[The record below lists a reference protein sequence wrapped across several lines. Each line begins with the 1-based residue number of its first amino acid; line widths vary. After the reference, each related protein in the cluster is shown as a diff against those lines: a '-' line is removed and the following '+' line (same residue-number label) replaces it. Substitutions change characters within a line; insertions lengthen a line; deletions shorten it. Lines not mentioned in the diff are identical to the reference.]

1 MEENNNQQLIDM
13 AHGMQ
18 EDIKMKMLEMIQQAA
33 SPYDLLY
40 EVANFLE
47 AVSAERGYAQHIID
61 NIHTVYG
68 IALDEKKPLEDEI
81 RDMEARVARIQK
93 SLDSGKFSDEE
104 NARMDFA
111 IKAHERKINQLKA
124 ML

>member
-33 SPYDLLY
+33 SPYNILY

-47 AVSAERGYAQHIID
+47 DVSAERGYAQHIID

-68 IALDEKKPLEDEI
+68 IALKDYTIQHEQIMTLLREGKKKECKVLLYQHIMHTPYPEDL
-81 RDMEARVARIQK
+81 V
-93 SLDSGKFSDEE
+93 L
-104 NARMDFA
+104 
-111 IKAHERKINQLKA
+111 
-124 ML
+124 